1 MQVKTLA
8 DAFYETLKDL
18 YFAEKQS
25 VRALKKSTKRAK
37 HPALIEAFQKHADE
51 SAIHVERLTHVFESI
66 SKQPRAKT
74 CEAMQGLTAEMD
86 EDVEDFG
93 GTDAGDDVLIGCA
106 QAMEHYEIARY
117 GLLHSWAG
125 KLGYTEAQTLLAET
139 LAEEKHT
146 DHLLTKIASQL
157 PHERQMSGTG
167 PSAKEPRSKTPA
179 SNN

>member
-1 MQVKTLA
+1 MHVKTLA

-37 HPALIEAFQKHADE
+37 HPAMIEAFQ
-51 SAIHVERLTHVFESI
+51 
-66 SKQPRAKT
+66 
-74 CEAMQGLTAEMD
+74 
-86 EDVEDFG
+86 
-93 GTDAGDDVLIGCA
+93 
-106 QAMEHYEIARY
+106 
-117 GLLHSWAG
+117 
-125 KLGYTEAQTLLAET
+125 
-139 LAEEKHT
+139 KHT

-157 PHERQMSGTG
+157 PHERHEASTG